1 MFKEAFITV
10 LCFTGIYVIL
20 CFLLQKNEL
29 LAKRLIAGALALTLL
44 LNIGYNIH
52 TFFPAFVLDGM
63 NYLGDADGNLF
74 IYNEESEFTD
84 QILFPALQNRTVLID
99 ESAQFYNLFLRT
111 FSGAA
116 EELSL
121 SENDCAMLL
130 STPDI
135 FSFTAPLH
143 IVELANYAFPDHAKL
158 PEMPVLYLDEDG
170 LAGEDTLIAISDD
183 AGNLYLFAEKTYL
196 EVTGHE

>member
-20 CFLLQKNEL
+20 RFLLQKNEL
-29 LAKRLIAGALALTLL
+29 LAKRLIAGALTLTLL

-52 TFFPAFVLDGM
+52 TFFPSLVLDGI

-84 QILFPALQNRTVLID
+84 QILFPVLRNRTVLID
-99 ESAQFYNLFLRT
+99 ESAQFYELFLRT
-111 FSGAA
+111 FSGTA

-121 SENDCAMLL
+121 SENDCALLL
-130 STPDI
+130 STPDN

>member
-20 CFLLQKNEL
+20 RFLLQKNEL
-29 LAKRLIAGALALTLL
+29 LAKRLIAGALTLTLL

-52 TFFPAFVLDGM
+52 TFFPSLVLDGI

-84 QILFPALQNRTVLID
+84 QILFPVLRNRTVLID
-99 ESAQFYNLFLRT
+99 ESAQFYELFLRT
-111 FSGAA
+111 FSGTA

-121 SENDCAMLL
+121 SENDCALLL
-130 STPDI
+130 STPDN

-183 AGNLYLFAEKTYL
+183 AGNFYLFAEKTYL